1 MMRNSKSMIYGSFII
16 LQCMFWGLGN
26 PVAKI
31 GMETISPI
39 YCLALRFLVAF
50 IICYGLFRKKI
61 KTQVNKNN
69 FKDAVVISIFN
80 AAAFIFSTL
89 ALIYSSATI
98 AGFLMALAVIFT
110 PFMAY
115 IVLGR
120 KLKKRTLIFVGLV
133 VLGLYFL
140 CGSQGGFRFGIG
152 ELLALL
158 SSISYAATITYSS
171 KHVTNI
177 GPEVLS
183 TIQSGVAAVICFVF
197 AFFLEDGQVLSQVG
211 ITGWFAV
218 VYLALGCTVIAY
230 LLQNVALKHLSAVFV
245 SLALCSEPIFT
256 AIFSF
261 FLLGER
267 LTLSGIFGA
276 ALIMASIV
284 LASLFNGE

>member
-1 MMRNSKSMIYGSFII
+1 MRNSKNFIYGSFII

-31 GMETISPI
+31 GLETISPF
-39 YCLALRFLVAF
+39 YCLALRFLLAF
-50 IICYGLFRKKI
+50 IVFYGLFYKKI
-61 KTQVNKNN
+61 KAQINKNN
-69 FKDAVVISIFN
+69 VKDAVVISIFN

-89 ALIYSSATI
+89 ALMYSSATI

-110 PFMAY
+110 PFMSFV
-115 IVLGR
+115 VLGKKFR
-120 KLKKRTLIFVGLV
+120 KRTLLFVGLV

-140 CGSQGGFRFGIG
+140 CGSQGSFSFGVG
-152 ELLALL
+152 EVLALL
-158 SSISYAATITYSS
+158 SSVSYAANITYSS

-183 TIQSGVAAVICFVF
+183 TIQAGVAAAICFFF
-197 AFFLEDGQVLSQVG
+197 AFLLEDGQMLGQVG
-211 ITGWFAV
+211 PAGWFAV

-256 AIFSF
+256 AFFSF

-267 LTLSGIFGA
+267 LTLSGGFGA
-276 ALIMASIV
+276 ALVMASIV

>member
-1 MMRNSKSMIYGSFII
+1 MMKSSKNIVYGSFII
-16 LQCMFWGLGN
+16 FQCMFWGLGN

-31 GMETISPI
+31 GMESISPF
-39 YCLALRFLVAF
+39 YCLALRFLIAF
-50 IICYGLFRKKI
+50 IVCYGLFHKKI
-61 KTQVNKNN
+61 KRQVNKNN
-69 FKDAVVISIFN
+69 FKDAAIISVFN
-80 AAAFIFSTL
+80 SAAFIFSTL
-89 ALIYSSATI
+89 SLLYSSATI

-110 PFMAY
+110 PFMSY
-115 IVLGR
+115 VVLG
-120 KLKKRTLIFVGLV
+120 KKFKKRTLLFVGLV

-140 CGSQGGFRFGIG
+140 CGSQGDFHFGPG
-152 ELLALL
+152 EILALL
-158 SSISYAATITYSS
+158 SSLSYAATITYSS

-183 TIQSGVAAVICFVF
+183 TIQSGVAAVICFIF
-197 AFFLEDGQVLSQVG
+197 AFLLEDGHALVQVG
-211 ITGWFAV
+211 FAGWFTV
-218 VYLALGCTVIAY
+218 VYLALGCTVVAY

-267 LTLSGIFGA
+267 LTFTGIAGA
-276 ALIMASIV
+276 VLIMTSIV